1 MDKKQVG
8 AWALFDFANSIY
20 PAVMTTAV
28 FPLFFAG
35 VVVGGEAGRGDAWWG
50 NALSFSALIV
60 AISAP
65 LLGAIA
71 DRGGARKKFMAGYV
85 AICLVALL
93 LMTTLD
99 AGMAVRGFVLFVVAN
114 VGFEGAL
121 VFYNAYLPDI
131 APPGRQGRV
140 SGLGFGLGYLGSAV
154 GLALA
159 LGFAMNDRISMV
171 WPVVAIFFLVF
182 SIPAF
187 VYLPR
192 DRGSDLSI
200 AAAGRWGLTNFRTI
214 VGEVLKHRDLR
225 RYLLAYFFFIDGVL
239 TIIGMAGRVA
249 EQTFGFSQT
258 GVIVLF
264 MIVQISA
271 LIGAFAL
278 AKPTDVW
285 GPKRVL
291 DGVLVAWI
299 ATGITAYFI
308 QDPRLFYVMAV
319 VAGLGLGSLQSASR
333 SFMSLLIP
341 EGKEAEMFGF
351 YALCGKSSSVIGP
364 AMFGWASLRF
374 GSQRPGFLVL
384 TAMFLIGLV
393 LLQRVTP
400 PRATSA

>member
-1 MDKKQVG
+1 
-8 AWALFDFANSIY
+8 
-20 PAVMTTAV
+20 
-28 FPLFFAG
+28 
-35 VVVGGEAGRGDAWWG
+35 
-50 NALSFSALIV
+50 
-60 AISAP
+60 
-65 LLGAIA
+65 
-71 DRGGARKKFMAGYV
+71 
-85 AICLVALL
+85 
-93 LMTTLD
+93 
-99 AGMAVRGFVLFVVAN
+99 MAVQGFILFVVAN

-131 APPGRQGRV
+131 APRDRQGRV

-154 GLALA
+154 GLAMA
-159 LGFAMNDRISMV
+159 LPLAMNDRIGLV
-171 WPVVAIFFLVF
+171 WPLVAAFFLVF
-182 SIPAF
+182 AVPAF

-200 AAAGRWGLTNFRTI
+200 GQAARWGLSHFRTI
-214 VGEVLKHRDLR
+214 VGEVLQHKELR
-225 RYLLAYFFFIDGVL
+225 RFLLAYFFFIDGVL

-249 EQTFGFSQT
+249 EQTFGFTQT
-258 GVIVLF
+258 SVIVLF

-299 ATGITAYFI
+299 GTGIAAFFI
-308 QDPRLFYVMAV
+308 QDPNLFYVMAV

-333 SFMSLLIP
+333 SFRSVLIP
-341 EGKEAEMFGF
+341 EGKEAEMLGF

-364 AMFGWASLRF
+364 ALFGWVSLTT
-374 GSQRPGFLVL
+374 GSQRPGFLLL

-400 PRATSA
+400 PRVRVT

>member
-1 MDKKQVG
+1 MDRKQIG
-8 AWALFDFANSIY
+8 AWALYDFANSIY
-20 PAVMTTAV
+20 PAVMLTAV
-28 FPLFFAG
+28 FPLFYAG
-35 VVVGGEAGRGDAWWG
+35 VVVGGETGRGDAWWG
-50 NALSFSALIV
+50 AALSVSALIV
-60 AISAP
+60 ALSAP

-71 DRGGARKKFMAGYV
+71 DRGGARKRFMAAYV
-85 AICLVALL
+85 AACLVAL
-93 LMTTLD
+93 MFMVTLR
-99 AGMAVRGFVLFVVAN
+99 AGMPVWGFVLFVVAT
-114 VGFEGAL
+114 VGFEGSL

-131 APPGRQGRV
+131 APPDRQGRV

-159 LGFAMNDRISMV
+159 LAFALNDRVTAV
-171 WPVVAIFFLVF
+171 WPVVAVFYLVF

-187 VYLPR
+187 LYLPA
-192 DRGSDLSI
+192 DRGSDMSI
-200 AAAGRWGLTNFRTI
+200 RAAAVWGVSHFRTI
-214 VGEVLKHRDLR
+214 VGEVLEHRDLR
-225 RYLLAYFFFIDGVL
+225 RFLLAYFFFIDGVL

-258 GVIVLF
+258 SVIVLF

-291 DGVLVAWI
+291 DVVLVAWI
-299 ATGITAYFI
+299 ATGITAYFL
-308 QDPRLFYVMAV
+308 QDPALFYVMAV

-364 AMFGWASLRF
+364 MLFGWASLRF
-374 GSQRPGFLVL
+374 GSQRPGFLIL
-384 TAMFLIGLV
+384 TGMFLIGLL

-400 PRATSA
+400 PRVRVT